1 MKRLK
6 LTKNYATLK
15 DSLRNVSKDISQR
28 ILKVLEVSGSEI
40 LRPEHLESAGSK
52 ISLKSVLV
60 LSEEMKRS
68 ISIFNENIS
77 KIGNSD
83 EMETGSQ
90 FYITDFGGSKTQFI
104 ELIKS
109 IIDEN
114 IERDEPPFDRLI
126 PLTFNGSIDLT
137 AHNLGEKIE
146 HDTARILTRQLEI
159 LKRDPTSKVDPH
171 AFENFMNLLL
181 EFRKVKNAPEHLE
194 KIQNNLADI
203 ERLSDGST
211 GLRMRIS
218 NIRQELSQLP
228 IIDEERLLNIVLDIM
243 EFASKY
249 KIIYIFFF
257 DECDDWLAK
266 IEEESKWDPN
276 FLKRQYFFR
285 KLYDRISN
293 LRLYQIYC
301 FTPRVHEILRSERS
315 DTAPG
320 IQRISSDLIKVSA
333 TGSYVQIREQGVY
346 QGIEATEAVLKW
358 LVLLEKVYQQADK
371 EIFISFL
378 DVLID
383 KVENKL
389 SRRKANSTIISSIKS
404 YIQLTDDIKNGQN
417 QYNMAD
423 RNPSHYLTIGNIIEK
438 AFASY
443 LNFLNFNF
451 LKKHQDVGDGYKI
464 DGRFMSVVGDETEI
478 YAEIKSFKEPS
489 SFSFDKAEQVIHC
502 VKNPKS
508 KAIFFLFCKELSE
521 EFVHNKFH
529 EWKNYGKIPY
539 NAKIENIVFIVIQ
552 DQTLLNSLVGFEQVL
567 PSQLNSKLENFDKLL
582 RLLNKDFHGKLI
594 NIFPSREKIFEDI
607 PEREEDEEDR
617 EIKKPDLTKKSY
629 SQLLIKLKSFND
641 TTIRTSVE
649 VVKTLGS
656 KSKIYS
662 YRKLQTIKNQINSP
676 LLKNSFED
684 AVEFLKQGNI
694 IQETKDSLKFNW
706 DVFDSA
712 DIKSDPEGLMTQ
724 IFNSLLKIIPD
735 EK

>member
-1 MKRLK
+1 MKPLK
-6 LTKNYATLK
+6 LTKDYATLK
-15 DSLRNVSKDISQR
+15 DSFRNVSKDISQR

-40 LRPEHLESAGSK
+40 LRPEHLENAGLK
-52 ISLKSVLV
+52 ISLKSILI

-68 ISIFNENIS
+68 INIFNENIR
-77 KIGNSD
+77 KIGSSD

-109 IIDEN
+109 IINEN
-114 IERDEPPFDRLI
+114 KERDEPPFNRLI
-126 PLTFNGSIDLT
+126 PITFNGSIDLT
-137 AHNLGEKIE
+137 AQNLGEKIE

-159 LKRDPTSKVDPH
+159 LQRDPSYKIDPH
-171 AFENFMNLLL
+171 AFENFMDLLL

-194 KIQNNLADI
+194 KIHNNLADI
-203 ERLSDGST
+203 ERISDSSP

-228 IIDEERLLNIVLDIM
+228 IIDEERLLNIGLDIM

-301 FTPRVHEILRSERS
+301 LTPRVHETLRSERS

-320 IQRISSDLIKVSA
+320 IQRISSDLIKVSSY
-333 TGSYVQIREQGVY
+333 GPYVQIREQGVY
-346 QGIEATEAVLKW
+346 QGTEATEASLKW
-358 LVLLEKVYQQADK
+358 LILLEKVFQQADK
-371 EIFISFL
+371 EIFTSFL
-378 DVLID
+378 PILIE
-383 KVENKL
+383 KIENKL

-404 YIQLTDDIKNGQN
+404 FIQLTEDIKNGQN

-438 AFASY
+438 TFASY

-451 LKKHQDVGDGYKI
+451 LKKHQDVGNGNKI
-464 DGRFMSVVGDETEI
+464 DGKFMSVKGDETEI
-478 YAEIKSFKEPS
+478 FAEIKTFKEPS
-489 SFSFDKAEQVIHC
+489 SFTYEKAEQVINC
-502 VKNPKS
+502 VKNPKN
-508 KAIFFLFCKELSE
+508 KAVFFLFSKNLTE
-521 EFVHNKFH
+521 EFVKNKFH
-529 EWKNYGKIPY
+529 EWKNLGQIPY
-539 NAKIENIVFIVIQ
+539 NADIQNIFFIVIQ

-567 PSQLNSKLENFDKLL
+567 PSQLNDKLEHFDKLL

-594 NIFPSREKIFEDI
+594 NIFPTREKVI
-607 PEREEDEEDR
+607 EEITELKEFKEVK
-617 EIKKPDLTKKSY
+617 EIKKLDLTKKSY

-641 TTIRTSVE
+641 TIIRTSVE

-656 KSKIYS
+656 KSKVYS
-662 YRKLQTIKNQINSP
+662 YRKLQTIKNQITP

-694 IQETKDSLKFNW
+694 IQETTEYLKFNW
-706 DVFDSA
+706 DIFDSS
-712 DIKSDPEGLMTQ
+712 DLKNDPEGLMIQ
-724 IFNSLLKIIPD
+724 IFDSLLKIIPE